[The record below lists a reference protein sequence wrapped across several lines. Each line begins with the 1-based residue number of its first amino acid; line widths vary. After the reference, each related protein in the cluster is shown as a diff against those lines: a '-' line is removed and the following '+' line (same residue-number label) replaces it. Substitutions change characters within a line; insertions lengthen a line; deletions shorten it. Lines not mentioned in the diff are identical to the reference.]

1 MKEKEAVK
9 KAKALESIAEFI
21 VENAEYIPDFTV
33 HFTSWLSEWRFDDDK
48 ELAEQAVGNLA
59 RSALDFGWKVQKD
72 YKDTHMHL
80 NLSLPAGKVQFWVER
95 ETVCTKTVVGTET
108 VTRKVATAWEE
119 EEVEQDI
126 VEWDC
131 KPLLK
136 AVK

>member
-59 RSALDFGWKVQKD
+59 KSALDFGWTVDKD

-80 NLSLPAGKVQFWVER
+80 NLALPAGKMQFWVER

-108 VTRKVATAWEE
+108 VIRKVATAWEE

>member
-1 MKEKEAVK
+1 MKEEEAVK

-21 VENAEYIPDFTV
+21 VENAKDIPDFTV
-33 HFTSWLSEWRFDDDK
+33 SFTSWLSEWRFDDDK

-59 RSALDFGWKVQKD
+59 RSALDFGWTVQKD

-131 KPLLK
+131 KPILK

>member
-1 MKEKEAVK
+1 MKEEEAVK

-21 VENAEYIPDFTV
+21 VENAKDIPDFTV
-33 HFTSWLSEWRFDDDK
+33 SFTSWLSEWRFDDDK

-59 RSALDFGWKVQKD
+59 RSALDFGWTVQKD

-126 VEWDC
+126 VE
-131 KPLLK
+131 
-136 AVK
+136 